1 VGLAKRIA
9 HQTRVGQH
17 VHAGVLD
24 IGQKSLR
31 NTMNHHHLEGVCLAR
46 MGHFANVMT
55 VLRDMIH
62 HLYSVRLARESIQT
76 RVDATR
82 RVRFAIVTVL
92 GGMNH
97 HLDDV
102 RLAKE
107 DLVEGI

>member
-1 VGLAKRIA
+1 
-9 HQTRVGQH
+9 
-17 VHAGVLD
+17 
-24 IGQKSLR
+24 
-31 NTMNHHHLEGVCLAR
+31 
-46 MGHFANVMT
+46 
-55 VLRDMIH
+55 MIH
-62 HLYSVRLARESIQT
+62 HLDSVRLAREGIQT